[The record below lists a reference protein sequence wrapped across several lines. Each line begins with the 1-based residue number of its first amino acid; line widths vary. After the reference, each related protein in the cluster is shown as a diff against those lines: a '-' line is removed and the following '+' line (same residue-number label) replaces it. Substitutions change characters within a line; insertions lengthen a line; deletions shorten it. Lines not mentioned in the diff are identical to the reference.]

1 MRTLK
6 KKEKIVIIKKTLST
20 KTFLF
25 SILLIL
31 LFLSLSIGGDI
42 EFNEQKSFNYLI
54 KQTDFGPRNPGS
66 IGHQECLDFL
76 KTELENLGALIQLQ
90 PFLFYDT
97 ELKKSFTLTNII
109 GSFYP
114 NNPFRIILCAHWD
127 TRPMADRDSRENQNK
142 PILGANDGAS
152 GVAVLLEIAR
162 ILQLREP
169 NIGVDIIFFDGED
182 YGKEGELENYCM
194 GSRYFIENNTK
205 FFPNFAILLDMIGDA
220 KLEIPIE
227 GYSQHHAPNVVER
240 VWKAAEELGYYQ
252 FIPEVRHYVFDD
264 HVLLNEGGIPSID
277 IIDFEYPDASHRFWH
292 TLEDTP
298 INCSQESLK
307 VVGDVILK
315 VIYEF

>member
-1 MRTLK
+1 M
-6 KKEKIVIIKKTLST
+6 IIQKTLFPKSS
-20 KTFLF
+20 LI
-25 SILLIL
+25 SILIIL
-31 LFLSLSIGGDI
+31 FILSSLIGGDI
-42 EFNEQKSFNYLI
+42 EFNAKRAFEYLN
-54 KQTDFGPRNPGS
+54 KQTDLGPRNPGS
-66 IGHQECLDFL
+66 IGHQKCLNFL
-76 KTELENLGALIQLQ
+76 KSELEDLGANVQLQ
-90 PFLFYDT
+90 PFMFYDA

-114 NNPFRIILCAHWD
+114 DKPSRIILCAHWD
-127 TRPMADRDSRENQNK
+127 TRPMADKDSPENHDK

-162 ILQLREP
+162 NLQLKEP

-182 YGKEGELENYCM
+182 YGKEGELKNYCM
-194 GSRYFIENNTK
+194 GSRYFIENNKK

-264 HVLLNEGGIPSID
+264 HVLLNEGGIPAID

-292 TLEDTP
+292 TLNDTP
-298 INCSQESLK
+298 ANCSQESLK